1 LFLDYPSSSLFPL
14 FRPEEKLR
22 GFLFRN
28 SDSGIE
34 NQLYRYNGA
43 LDRGGHARG
52 GGVETK
58 GMLKRAYFIALIMNE
73 DALSQMAAT
82 TNTGIRYLNCDAVD
96 RRTEAEPRS
105 AGDDRGG
112 RGRRIAGEK
121 RMRQWENEMEVA
133 IGDLIYCRMPHDD
146 DDDDDDDDGDDEE
159 ETVAFARSQLK
170 GSSVAP
176 LP

>member
-1 LFLDYPSSSLFPL
+1 LRPDNELAILLSPPLIKRKHSEALFFDYPSSSLFPL
-14 FRPEEKLR
+14 FRPEEKLG

-43 LDRGGHARG
+43 LDRGDHARG

-112 RGRRIAGEK
+112 GADRGGKENATMGKRDGGSNRGRYLLSNA
-121 RMRQWENEMEVA
+121 
-133 IGDLIYCRMPHDD
+133 
-146 DDDDDDDDGDDEE
+146 
-159 ETVAFARSQLK
+159 ARRRRRRRRRR
-170 GSSVAP
+170 
-176 LP
+176 